1 MSCKCYHADKNFL
14 GEIGV
19 CCGTKE
25 REACSC
31 NGDEAKCDFYDYVR
45 KRAKKPITNVD
56 CVRAMNDEELAMF
69 LYKISLNVL
78 MGTPSR
84 GEMPDKWEDWLKQE
98 VQE

>member
-19 CCGTKE
+19 CWGTKE
-25 REACSC
+25 REACTC

-45 KRAKKPITNVD
+45 KRAKKTITNAD
-56 CVRAMNDEELAMF
+56 RIRAMKDEELAGWLVDHDKKCF
-69 LYKISLNVL
+69 HSGHL
-78 MGTPSR
+78 SR
-84 GEMPDKWEDWLKQE
+84 HGYITWLKQE